1 MKIPKIISKQG
12 REYILIKQY
21 ERYALYKDM
30 MTESRE
36 CFTYDELGVL
46 KEVVKPSKT
55 ARKGG
60 VIVF

>member
-1 MKIPKIISKQG
+1 MKIPKIISING
-12 REYILIKQY
+12 REYILIKEY
-21 ERYALYKDM
+21 ERYALYKNM
-30 MTESRE
+30 VTEVRE

>member
-1 MKIPKIISKQG
+1 MKIPKIISVDG
-12 REYILIKQY
+12 REYILVKQY

-30 MTESRE
+30 ITEVKE

-46 KEVVKPSKT
+46 KEVVKPRRKAS
-55 ARKGG
+55 KGG